1 MLWSGLYWSSSTGQ
15 VVVYRTG
22 QLLVAI
28 LRGSVIIH
36 SMLKTQ
42 SIRELRALQAKA
54 LEAYHAE
61 HRRLEAEIQAIRTV
75 RGTKLKEKVFE
86 SYHEP
91 GRSRERF
98 PGGQSY

>member
-1 MLWSGLYWSSSTGQ
+1 MRIALRCVRLRLFWNCSTT
-15 VVVYRTG
+15 TG
-22 QLLVAI
+22 HWMT
-28 LRGSVIIH
+28 SNNPT
-36 SMLKTQ
+36 MMKTQ

>member
-1 MLWSGLYWSSSTGQ
+1 MGYNRMVAKSS
-15 VVVYRTG
+15 
-22 QLLVAI
+22 
-28 LRGSVIIH
+28 GSVIIH
-36 SMLKTQ
+36 SMMKTQ
-42 SIRELRALQAKA
+42 SCRELWALQAKP
-54 LEAYHAE
+54 LEAYHTE
-61 HRRLEAEIQAIRTV
+61 HRRLEAEIQAIRTA

>member
-1 MLWSGLYWSSSTGQ
+1 MVAKSS
-15 VVVYRTG
+15 
-22 QLLVAI
+22 
-28 LRGSVIIH
+28 GSVIIH
-36 SMLKTQ
+36 SMMKTQ

-54 LEAYHAE
+54 LEAYHTE
-61 HRRLEAEIQAIRTV
+61 HRRLEAEIQAIRTA

>member
-1 MLWSGLYWSSSTGQ
+1 MLWSGLYWSLPIRQ

-22 QLLVAI
+22 QLLAKTQDFAI
-28 LRGSVIIH
+28 LH
-36 SMLKTQ
+36 SMIKTQ

-61 HRRLEAEIQAIRTV
+61 HRRLEAEIQAIRTA

>member
-1 MLWSGLYWSSSTGQ
+1 MDGS
-15 VVVYRTG
+15 
-22 QLLVAI
+22 I
-28 LRGSVIIH
+28 LKLEPNNGCH
-36 SMLKTQ
+36 SPWFCHNPTMMKTQ

-98 PGGQSY
+98 PGGQLY